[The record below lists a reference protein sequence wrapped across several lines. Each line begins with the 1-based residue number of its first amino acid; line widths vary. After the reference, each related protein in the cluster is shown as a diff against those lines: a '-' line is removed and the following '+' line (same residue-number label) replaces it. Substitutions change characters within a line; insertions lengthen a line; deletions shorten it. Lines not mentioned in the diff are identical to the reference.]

1 MKLPKLKTKNLFN
14 WTLLSFIL
22 VGLLLIN
29 VIGSIVGKRID
40 MTKDHRYS
48 LAIGT
53 TRFLEAKDKIENRIS
68 IQIYLEGNLPAELKS
83 FQNSLKDKLKDFKYI
98 AGNRIEYVFIDPNNG
113 SKEEQQELKI
123 QLYEEGRG
131 ILPME
136 IIYTKDGEQ
145 RQVML
150 WPGAKMTYSA
160 NGIVK
165 ENVVQFLPGTKPGNP
180 YNLAGMTEMI
190 EVGLNNLEYNLISNM
205 RRLTQTEKQ
214 RIGFLQGHG
223 ELNFAETQRARAL
236 IAPYF
241 SIADISLNDSI
252 AALDD
257 VDGLIIADPKKPFSD
272 RDLYL
277 IDQFVMRGGKLMCFM
292 NTLSI
297 NEDTLMMR
305 GTSHTTR
312 KNMILDRMLYDY
324 GLKINENYVVD
335 VNCTPKIVPYAEQTY
350 IPWFFSILS
359 TPSVHPITRN
369 IEPVYLKY
377 ANEIQFVKM
386 ENLALTPILTTST
399 NSNKTGLAPLVSLG
413 FPMNFGRNP
422 ELVQNPED
430 EINKICVA
438 GLSEGFFR
446 SHFENRVVPEFVN
459 RLNTE
464 NIPEK
469 YRYKSKSEKEGKV
482 LVVGNGNFI
491 FNHYDSMPNP
501 KGLGYVYM
509 PNQFND
515 LKIDPELYRKG
526 KLVIHGNQ
534 EFFQN
539 IVDYMMGD
547 NSVLDIR
554 SRQIEIKKIDKEKI
568 KQYAGFYKIVN
579 LLAPIGSILLLA
591 FGLNLIRKKRYSQNP
606 KKR

>member
-1 MKLPKLKTKNLFN
+1 MKFPKLKTKNLFN
-14 WTLLSFIL
+14 WTILGFIFVGILLVNI
-22 VGLLLIN
+22 
-29 VIGSIVGKRID
+29 IGSIIGKRFD

-48 LAIGT
+48 LASGT
-53 TRFLEAKDKIENRIS
+53 SRFLESKKNIENRIS
-68 IQIYLEGNLPAELKS
+68 IQIYLEGNLPAELKN
-83 FQNSLKDKLKDFKYI
+83 FQNALKDKLKDFKYI

-113 SKEEQQELKI
+113 TKEEQQELKI
-123 QLYEEGRG
+123 QLYEQGKG

-136 IIYTKDGEQ
+136 ILYTKDGEQ

-150 WPGAKMTYSA
+150 WPGAKMTYSS

-165 ENVVQFLPGTKPGNP
+165 ENVVQFLPGTKPGRP
-180 YNLAGMTEMI
+180 YNLAGMTDMI
-190 EVGLNNLEYNLISNM
+190 EMGLNNLEYNLISNM

-223 ELNFAETQRARAL
+223 ELTYPETQRARAL

-241 SIADISLNDSI
+241 SIADVSLNDSI

-257 VDGLIIADPKKPFSD
+257 IDGLVIANPKTSFSE

-292 NTLSI
+292 NTLQV
-297 NEDTLMMR
+297 NEDTLMAR

-312 KNMILDRMLYDY
+312 KNLMLDRMLYDY
-324 GLKINENYVVD
+324 GLKINENYVLD
-335 VNCTPKIVPYAEQTY
+335 VNCAPKIVPYADQTY
-350 IPWFFSILS
+350 IPWFFSVLA
-359 TPSVHPITRN
+359 TPSSHPITRN
-369 IEPVYLKY
+369 VEPVYLKY
-377 ANEIQFVKM
+377 VNEIQFIKSDKV
-386 ENLALTPILTTST
+386 ALTPILTSST
-399 NSNKTGLAPLVSLG
+399 NSNKTGLAPLVSLA

-438 GLSEGFFR
+438 GLAEGYFS
-446 SHFENRVVPEFVN
+446 SHFQNRVAPDFIKKVN
-459 RLNTE
+459 AS
-464 NIPEK
+464 NIPKK
-469 YRYKSKSEKEGKV
+469 YRYKTKSDIEGKV

-501 KGLGYVYM
+501 RGMGYVYV
-509 PNQFND
+509 PNQYND
-515 LKIDPELYRKG
+515 LKMDPELVQRGVPFYT
-526 KLVIHGNQ
+526 GNQ

-547 NSVLDIR
+547 NSVLDVR
-554 SRQIEIKKIDKEKI
+554 SRQIEMKKIDKEKI
-568 KQYAGFYKIVN
+568 KLFAGYYKFLNV
-579 LLAPIGSILLLA
+579 LLPIGIILIFA
-591 FGLNLIRKKRYSQNP
+591 FIIHLIRKKRFA
-606 KKR
+606 K

>member
-1 MKLPKLKTKNLFN
+1 MKLPQLKTKNLFN
-14 WTLLSFIL
+14 WTLLSFIFI
-22 VGLLLIN
+22 GLLLIN
-29 VIGSIVGKRID
+29 IISSIVGKRID

-48 LAIGT
+48 LASGT
-53 TRFLEAKDKIENRIS
+53 SRFLESKENIENRIS
-68 IQIYLEGNLPAELKS
+68 LQIYLEGNLPAELKS
-83 FQNSLKDKLKDFKYI
+83 FQNALKDKLKDFKYI

-113 SKEEQQELKI
+113 SKEEQKELKI
-123 QLYEEGRG
+123 QLYDQGRG

-136 IIYTKDGEQ
+136 IIYTKDGES

-165 ENVVQFLPGTKPGNP
+165 ENIVQFLPGTKPGNP

-190 EVGLNNLEYNLISNM
+190 EMGLNNLEYNIISNM

-214 RIGFLQGHG
+214 RIGFLQGHD
-223 ELNFAETQRARAL
+223 ELTYPETQRARAL

-257 VDGLIIADPKKPFSD
+257 IDGLVIADPKKPFSD

-277 IDQFVMRGGKLMCFM
+277 IDQFVMRGGKLMCLM
-292 NTLSI
+292 NTLAMD
-297 NEDTLMMR
+297 EDTLMTR
-305 GTSHTTR
+305 GTCHTTR
-312 KNMILDRMLYDY
+312 KNLILDRMLYDY
-324 GLKINENYVVD
+324 GLKINENYVLD
-335 VNCTPKIVPYAEQTY
+335 VNCAPKIVPFAEQTFV
-350 IPWFFSILS
+350 PWFFSILS
-359 TPSVHPITRN
+359 TPSAHPITRN

-386 ENLALTPILTTST
+386 DNLALTPILTTST

-413 FPMNFGRNP
+413 FPLNFGRNP

-438 GLSEGFFR
+438 GLAEGYFR

-459 RLNTE
+459 RLNDK

-469 YRYKSKSEKEGKV
+469 YQYKSKSDKEGKV

-491 FNHYDSMPNP
+491 FNRFDSMPNP
-501 KGLGYVYM
+501 RGLGYVYV
-509 PNQFND
+509 PSQFND
-515 LKIDPELYRKG
+515 LKMDPELFQRGVRFY
-526 KLVIHGNQ
+526 HGNQ

-554 SRQIEIKKIDKEKI
+554 SRQIEIKKIDREKI
-568 KQYAGFYKIVN
+568 KLHAGFYKIVN
-579 LLAPIGSILLLA
+579 LLAPIGTILLLA
-591 FGLNLIRKKRYSQNP
+591 FGLNFIRKKRYAQVP
-606 KKR
+606 RKH

>member
-1 MKLPKLKTKNLFN
+1 MKFPKLKTKNLFN
-14 WTLLSFIL
+14 WTLLSFIFIG
-22 VGLLLIN
+22 VLLIN
-29 VIGSIVGKRID
+29 IIGSIVGTRID

-48 LAIGT
+48 LASGT
-53 TRFLEAKDKIENRIS
+53 SRFLESKDYIENRIS
-68 IQIYLEGNLPAELKS
+68 LQIYLEGNLPAELKS
-83 FQNSLKDKLKDFKYI
+83 FQNALKDKLKDFKYI

-113 SKEEQQELKI
+113 TKEEQQELKI
-123 QLYEEGRG
+123 QLYDQGRG

-136 IIYTKDGEQ
+136 ILYTKDGEQ

-165 ENVVQFLPGTKPGNP
+165 ENVVQFLPGTKPGRP

-190 EVGLNNLEYNLISNM
+190 EMGLNNLEYNLISNM

-223 ELNFAETQRARAL
+223 ELTYPETQRARAL

-241 SIADISLNDSI
+241 SIADVSLNDSI
-252 AALDD
+252 AALEDIE
-257 VDGLIIADPKKPFSD
+257 GLVIADPKKPFSD

-277 IDQFVMRGGKLMCFM
+277 IDQFVMRGGKLMCFL
-292 NTLSI
+292 NTLDM
-297 NEDTLMMR
+297 NEDTLMTR

-312 KNMILDRMLYDY
+312 KNLMIDRMLYDY
-324 GLKINENYVVD
+324 GLKVNENYVLD
-335 VNCTPKIVPYAEQTY
+335 VNCAPKIVPYADQTY
-350 IPWFFSILS
+350 IPWFFSILA
-359 TPSVHPITRN
+359 TPSSHPITRN

-377 ANEIQFVKM
+377 ANEIQFVKLD
-386 ENLALTPILTTST
+386 NLALTPILTTST

-422 ELVQNPED
+422 ELIQNPED
-430 EINKICVA
+430 EVNKLCVA
-438 GLSEGFFR
+438 GLSEGYFR
-446 SHFENRVVPEFVN
+446 SHFENRVVPEFINRVN
-459 RLNTE
+459 AK
-464 NIPEK
+464 NIPK
-469 YRYKSKSEKEGKV
+469 QYHYKNKSEKEGKV
-482 LVVGNGNFI
+482 LVVGNGKFI
-491 FNHYDSMPNP
+491 FNRYDSMPNP
-501 KGLGYVYM
+501 RGMGYVYV

-515 LKIDPELYRKG
+515 LKLDPDLYQRNIP
-526 KLVIHGNQ
+526 LYHGNQ

-568 KQYAGFYKIVN
+568 KLYAGFYKFVN
-579 LLAPIGSILLLA
+579 LLAPIGIILLLA
-591 FGLNLIRKKRYSQNP
+591 FVLNFIRKRKYAQLP
-606 KKR
+606 KK

>member
-1 MKLPKLKTKNLFN
+1 MMKFPKLKTKNLFN

-29 VIGSIVGKRID
+29 IIGSVIGKRFD

-48 LAIGT
+48 LATGT
-53 TRFLEAKDKIENRIS
+53 ERFLESKENIQNRIS
-68 IQIYLEGNLPAELKS
+68 IQIYLEGNLPSEIKN
-83 FQNSLKDKLKDFKYI
+83 FQNTLKDKLKDFKYI
-98 AGNRIEYVFIDPNNG
+98 AGKRIEYVFIDPNNG
-113 SKEEQQELKI
+113 TKEEQQELKI
-123 QLYEEGRG
+123 QLYDQGRG

-136 IIYTKDGEQ
+136 ILYTKDGEQ

-150 WPGAKMTYSA
+150 WPGAKMTYSDK
-160 NGIVK
+160 GIVK
-165 ENVVQFLPGTKPGNP
+165 ENVVQFLPGTKPGRP

-190 EVGLNNLEYNLISNM
+190 EMGLNNLEYNLISNM
-205 RRLTQTEKQ
+205 RRLTQTEKK

-223 ELNFAETQRARAL
+223 ELTYPETQRARAL

-241 SIADISLNDSI
+241 SIADVTLNDSI

-257 VDGLIIADPKKPFSD
+257 IDGLVIADPQTAFSD

-277 IDQFVMRGGKLMCFM
+277 IDQFVMRGGKLMCFL
-292 NTLSI
+292 NTLHLD
-297 NEDTLMMR
+297 EDTLMTR
-305 GTSHTTR
+305 GTAHTTR
-312 KNMILDRMLYDY
+312 KNLLLERMLYDY
-324 GLKINENYVVD
+324 GLKINENYVLD
-335 VNCTPKIVPYAEQTY
+335 VNCAPKIVPYADQTY
-350 IPWFFSILS
+350 IPWFFSILAS
-359 TPSVHPITRN
+359 PSSHPMTRN
-369 IEPVYLKY
+369 VEPVYLKY
-377 ANEIQFVKM
+377 VNEIQFIKSDK
-386 ENLALTPILTTST
+386 LALTPILTSST

-438 GLSEGFFR
+438 GLAEGYFN
-446 SHFENRVVPEFVN
+446 SHFQNRVVPDFIKKVN
-459 RLNTE
+459 AS
-464 NIPEK
+464 NIPKK
-469 YRYKSKSEKEGKV
+469 YHYKNKSEHEGKV

-501 KGLGYVYM
+501 RGMGYVYM
-509 PNQFND
+509 PNQYND
-515 LKIDPELYRKG
+515 LKMDPELVQRGIPLYT
-526 KLVIHGNQ
+526 GNQ

-568 KQYAGFYKIVN
+568 KLYAGYYKMVN
-579 LLAPIGSILLLA
+579 VVVPIGLILVLA
-591 FGLNLIRKKRYSQNP
+591 FILNLIRKNRFAKTTR
-606 KKR
+606 K

>member
-1 MKLPKLKTKNLFN
+1 MKFPKLKTKNLFN
-14 WTLLSFIL
+14 WTLLSFIFIG
-22 VGLLLIN
+22 VLLIN
-29 VIGSIVGKRID
+29 IIGSIVGTRID

-48 LAIGT
+48 LASGT
-53 TRFLEAKDKIENRIS
+53 SRFLESKDYIENRIS
-68 IQIYLEGNLPAELKS
+68 LQIYLEGNLPAELKS
-83 FQNSLKDKLKDFKYI
+83 FQNALKDKLKDFKYI

-113 SKEEQQELKI
+113 TKEEQQELKI
-123 QLYEEGRG
+123 QLYDQGRG

-165 ENVVQFLPGTKPGNP
+165 ENVVQFLPGTKPGRP

-190 EVGLNNLEYNLISNM
+190 EMGLNNLEYNLISNM

-223 ELNFAETQRARAL
+223 ELTYPETQRARAL

-241 SIADISLNDSI
+241 SIADVSLNDSI
-252 AALDD
+252 AALEDIE
-257 VDGLIIADPKKPFSD
+257 GLVIADPKKPFSD

-277 IDQFVMRGGKLMCFM
+277 IDQFVMRGGKLMCFL
-292 NTLSI
+292 NTLDM
-297 NEDTLMMR
+297 NEDTLMTR

-312 KNMILDRMLYDY
+312 KNLMLDRMLYDY
-324 GLKINENYVVD
+324 GLKVNENYVLD
-335 VNCTPKIVPYAEQTY
+335 VNCAPKIVPYADQTY
-350 IPWFFSILS
+350 IPWFFSILA
-359 TPSVHPITRN
+359 TPSSHPITRN

-377 ANEIQFVKM
+377 ANEIQFVKL

-422 ELVQNPED
+422 ELIQNPED
-430 EINKICVA
+430 EVNKLCVA
-438 GLSEGFFR
+438 GLSEGYFR
-446 SHFENRVVPEFVN
+446 SHFENRVVPEFINLVN
-459 RLNTE
+459 AK
-464 NIPEK
+464 NIPK
-469 YRYKSKSEKEGKV
+469 QYHYKNKSEKEGKV
-482 LVVGNGNFI
+482 LVVGNGKFI
-491 FNHYDSMPNP
+491 FNRYDSMPNP
-501 KGLGYVYM
+501 RGMGYVYVS
-509 PNQFND
+509 NQFND
-515 LKIDPELYRKG
+515 LKLDPDLYQRNIP
-526 KLVIHGNQ
+526 LYHGNQ

-568 KQYAGFYKIVN
+568 KLYAGFYKFVN
-579 LLAPIGSILLLA
+579 LLAPIGIILLLA
-591 FGLNLIRKKRYSQNP
+591 FILNFIRKRKYAQLP
-606 KKR
+606 KK

>member
-1 MKLPKLKTKNLFN
+1 MKLLKLKTKNLFN
-14 WTLLSFIL
+14 WTLLSFIF

-48 LAIGT
+48 LALGT
-53 TRFLEAKDKIENRIS
+53 SRFLESTENIKNRIS
-68 IQIYLEGNLPAELKS
+68 LQIYLEGNLPAELKT
-83 FQNSLKDKLKDFKYI
+83 FQNALKDKLKDFKYI

-113 SKEEQQELKI
+113 SKEQQQDLKI
-123 QLYEEGRG
+123 QLYDQGRG

-136 IIYTKDGEQ
+136 ILYTKDGEQ

-165 ENVVQFLPGTKPGNP
+165 ENIVQFLPGTKPGRP

-190 EVGLNNLEYNLISNM
+190 EMGLNNLEYNLVSNM
-205 RRLTQTEKQ
+205 RRLTQIEKQ

-223 ELNFAETQRARAL
+223 ELNYQETQRARAL

-241 SIADISLNDSI
+241 SIADVSLNDSI
-252 AALDD
+252 ASLEEIE
-257 VDGLIIADPKKPFSD
+257 GLVIADPTTPFTD

-292 NTLSI
+292 NGLSI
-297 NEDTLMMR
+297 DEDTLMAK
-305 GTSHTTR
+305 GTCHTTR
-312 KNMILDRMLYDY
+312 KNLILDRMLYDY
-324 GLKINENYVVD
+324 GLKINENYVID
-335 VNCTPKIVPYAEQTY
+335 INCAPKIVPYADQTY
-350 IPWFFSILS
+350 IPWFFSILA
-359 TPSVHPITRN
+359 TPSSHPITRN

-386 ENLALTPILTTST
+386 DNLALTPILTTST
-399 NSNKTGLAPLVSLG
+399 NANKTGLAPLVSLG

-438 GLSEGFFR
+438 GLAEGYFR
-446 SHFENRVVPEFVN
+446 SHFENRVVPEFVS
-459 RLNTE
+459 RLNNR
-464 NIPEK
+464 NIPKK
-469 YRYKSKSEKEGKV
+469 YHYKNKSDKEGKV
-482 LVVGNGNFI
+482 LVVGNGKFI
-491 FNHYDSMPNP
+491 FNNFDSMPNP
-501 KGLGYVYM
+501 RGLGFVYVPSQY
-509 PNQFND
+509 ND
-515 LKIDPELYRKG
+515 LKMDAELVQRGIPLY
-526 KLVIHGNQ
+526 HGNQ

-568 KQYAGFYKIVN
+568 KLHAGFYKILN
-579 LLAPIGSILLLA
+579 LLTPIGTILILA
-591 FGLNLIRKKRYSQNP
+591 FVLNIIRNKRYAQVSKKR
-606 KKR
+606 

>member
-1 MKLPKLKTKNLFN
+1 MNLPKLKTKNLFN
-14 WTLLSFIL
+14 WTILSFIFI
-22 VGLLLIN
+22 GLLLVNI
-29 VIGSIVGKRID
+29 IGSIIGKRID

-48 LAIGT
+48 LASGT
-53 TRFLEAKDKIENRIS
+53 TRFLGSNENIENRIS
-68 IQIYLEGNLPAELKS
+68 LQIYLEGNLPAELKS
-83 FQNSLKDKLKDFKYI
+83 FQNALKDKLKDFKYI

-113 SKEEQQELKI
+113 SKEEQQDLKI
-123 QLYEEGRG
+123 QLYDQGRG

-136 IIYTKDGEQ
+136 ILYTKDGEQ

-165 ENVVQFLPGTKPGNP
+165 ENIVQFLPGTKPGRP

-190 EVGLNNLEYNLISNM
+190 EMGLNNLEYNLISNM

-223 ELNFAETQRARAL
+223 ELSYRETQRARAL

-241 SIADISLNDSI
+241 SITDVSLNDSI

-257 VDGLIIADPKKPFSD
+257 IDGLVISDPKKPFSD

-292 NTLSI
+292 NTLAL
-297 NEDTLMMR
+297 NDDTLMSR
-305 GTSHTTR
+305 GTCHTTR
-312 KNMILDRMLYDY
+312 KNLILDRMLYDY

-335 VNCTPKIVPYAEQTY
+335 VNCAPKIVPYADQTY
-350 IPWFFSILS
+350 IPWFFSVLS
-359 TPSVHPITRN
+359 TPSAHPITRN

-377 ANEIQFVKM
+377 VNEIQFVKLD
-386 ENLALTPILTTST
+386 NLALTPILTSST

-430 EINKICVA
+430 EINKICVS
-438 GLSEGFFR
+438 GLAEGYFR
-446 SHFENRVVPEFVN
+446 SHFENRVVPDFVN
-459 RLNTE
+459 RLNDR
-464 NIPEK
+464 NIPKK
-469 YRYKSKSEKEGKV
+469 YRYKSKSNREGKV
-482 LVVGNGNFI
+482 LVVGNGKFI
-491 FNHYDSMPNP
+491 FNNYDSMPNP
-501 KGLGYVYM
+501 KGLGYVYV
-509 PNQFND
+509 PSQYND
-515 LKIDPELYRKG
+515 LKMDPELVQRGIPLY
-526 KLVIHGNQ
+526 HGNQ

-539 IVDYMMGD
+539 IIDYMMGD

-554 SRQIEIKKIDKEKI
+554 SRQIEIKKIDREKI
-568 KQYAGFYKIVN
+568 KLHAGYYKILN
-579 LLAPIGSILLLA
+579 LLAPIGLILLLA
-591 FGLNLIRKKRYSQNP
+591 FGLNIIRKKRYAQST
-606 KKR
+606 KTR

>member
-1 MKLPKLKTKNLFN
+1 MKFPKLKTKNLFN
-14 WTLLSFIL
+14 WTILGFIFVGILLVNI
-22 VGLLLIN
+22 
-29 VIGSIVGKRID
+29 IGSIIGKRFD

-48 LAIGT
+48 LASGT
-53 TRFLEAKDKIENRIS
+53 SRFLESKKNIENRIS
-68 IQIYLEGNLPAELKS
+68 IQIYLEGNLPAELKN
-83 FQNSLKDKLKDFKYI
+83 FQNALKDKLKDFKYI

-113 SKEEQQELKI
+113 TKEEQQELKI
-123 QLYEEGRG
+123 QLYEQGKG

-136 IIYTKDGEQ
+136 ILYTKDGEQ

-150 WPGAKMTYSA
+150 WPGAKMTYSS

-165 ENVVQFLPGTKPGNP
+165 ENVVQFLPGTKPGRP
-180 YNLAGMTEMI
+180 YNLAGMTDMI
-190 EVGLNNLEYNLISNM
+190 EMGLNNLEYNLISNM

-223 ELNFAETQRARAL
+223 ELTFPETQRARAL

-241 SIADISLNDSI
+241 SIADVSLNDSI

-257 VDGLIIADPKKPFSD
+257 IDGLVIANPKTSFSE

-292 NTLSI
+292 NTLQV
-297 NEDTLMMR
+297 NEDTLMAR

-312 KNMILDRMLYDY
+312 KNLMLDRMLYDY
-324 GLKINENYVVD
+324 GLKINENYVLD
-335 VNCTPKIVPYAEQTY
+335 VNCAPKIVPYADQTY
-350 IPWFFSILS
+350 IPWFFSVLA
-359 TPSVHPITRN
+359 TPSSHPITRN
-369 IEPVYLKY
+369 VEPVYLKY
-377 ANEIQFVKM
+377 VNEIQFIKSDKV
-386 ENLALTPILTTST
+386 ALTPILTSST
-399 NSNKTGLAPLVSLG
+399 NSNKTGLAPLVSLA

-438 GLSEGFFR
+438 GLAEGYFS
-446 SHFENRVVPEFVN
+446 SHFQNRVAPDFIKKVN
-459 RLNTE
+459 AS
-464 NIPEK
+464 NIPKK
-469 YRYKSKSEKEGKV
+469 YRYKTKSDIEGKV

-501 KGLGYVYM
+501 RGMGYVYV
-509 PNQFND
+509 PNQYND
-515 LKIDPELYRKG
+515 LKMDPELVQRGVPFYT
-526 KLVIHGNQ
+526 GNQ

-547 NSVLDIR
+547 NSVLDVR
-554 SRQIEIKKIDKEKI
+554 SRQIEMKKIDKEKI
-568 KQYAGFYKIVN
+568 KLFAGYYKFLNV
-579 LLAPIGSILLLA
+579 LLPIGIILIFA
-591 FGLNLIRKKRYSQNP
+591 FIIHLIRKKRFA
-606 KKR
+606 K

>member
-1 MKLPKLKTKNLFN
+1 MKFPKLKTKNLFN

-29 VIGSIVGKRID
+29 IIGSIVGRRID

-48 LAIGT
+48 LATGT
-53 TRFLEAKDKIENRIS
+53 TRFLESKENIENRIS
-68 IQIYLEGNLPAELKS
+68 LQIYLEGNLPAELKS
-83 FQNSLKDKLKDFKYI
+83 FQNALKDKLKDFKYI
-98 AGNRIEYVFIDPNNG
+98 AGNRIEFVFIDPNNG
-113 SKEEQQELKI
+113 TKEEQQDLKI
-123 QLYEEGRG
+123 QLYDQGRG

-180 YNLAGMTEMI
+180 YNLAGMTDMI
-190 EVGLNNLEYNLISNM
+190 EMGLNNLEYNLISNM

-223 ELNFAETQRARAL
+223 ELNYQETQRARAL

-252 AALDD
+252 SALDD
-257 VDGLIIADPKKPFSD
+257 IDGLVIADPKKPFTD

-277 IDQFVMRGGKLMCFM
+277 IDQFLMRGGKLMCFL
-292 NTLSI
+292 NTLSLD
-297 NEDTLMMR
+297 EDTLMAR

-312 KNMILDRMLYDY
+312 KNLILDRMLYDY

-335 VNCTPKIVPYAEQTY
+335 VNCAPKIVPYADQTY
-350 IPWFFSILS
+350 IPWFFSILA
-359 TPSVHPITRN
+359 TPSAHPITRN

-377 ANEIQFVKM
+377 ANELQFVKM
-386 ENLALTPILTTST
+386 DNLALTPILTTST
-399 NSNKTGLAPLVSLG
+399 NSNKTGLAPFVSLG

-422 ELVQNPED
+422 ELVQNPDD
-430 EINKICVA
+430 EVNKICVA
-438 GLSEGFFR
+438 GLAEGFFR

-459 RLNTE
+459 RLNNK
-464 NIPEK
+464 NIPKK
-469 YRYKSKSEKEGKV
+469 YHYKSKSENESKV
-482 LVVGNGNFI
+482 LVVGNGKFI
-491 FNHYDSMPNP
+491 FNRYDSMPNP

-509 PNQFND
+509 PSQYND
-515 LKIDPELYRKG
+515 LKMDPELVQRRIPLY
-526 KLVIHGNQ
+526 HGNQ

-568 KQYAGFYKIVN
+568 KLHAGFYKLVN
-579 LLAPIGSILLLA
+579 LLVPIGMILFLA
-591 FGLNLIRKKRYSQNP
+591 FGLNFIRKNRFANQP